1 MLIAADFILEAGLCY
16 NGFNQI
22 AVRCRVDIFKKQ
34 KKKRIPKKL
43 VLYICAI
50 AVAFVVL
57 VTGLVMLLTRG
68 RELSDTMIELPF
80 DSSAQYFGVGQNI
93 VYTEQELLTCVDTSL
108 NTVWQIRLF
117 SGDLDFTANSEIIA
131 ATGQGVIQVINA
143 SGQHLFST
151 QLDGD
156 IGSARV
162 GHDKVAVY
170 VSQTL
175 EENTPAYIIVFAL
188 NGTSLFQIDVTDRYV
203 LDYGFDADS
212 NFLYLLELDVSG
224 SVPVSRISTY
234 RPESQSMTGIKELK
248 DQLVS
253 DLHIIGDQIYAMGT
267 NRLTVYKSLS
277 TDIRSV
283 MVYGWVLKDVYYL
296 ADPRFVY
303 VRSDSDSEDIAIA
316 RVIRGSGSDMKI
328 NLPPG
333 VYDIL
338 HGSEKIYCFA
348 NDRIFVYTD
357 EGKYQRAYSM
367 PFDIG
372 SVERAN
378 GKYAFLTAEDKVY
391 LLPLP

>member
-1 MLIAADFILEAGLCY
+1 M
-16 NGFNQI
+16 
-22 AVRCRVDIFKKQ
+22 DIFKKQ

-43 VLYICAI
+43 VLYIGAI
-50 AVAFVVL
+50 AIAIIVL

-80 DSSAQYFGVGQNI
+80 DSSAQYFGVGQNV
-93 VYTEQELLTCVDTSL
+93 VYTEQELLTCIDTNL

-151 QLDGD
+151 QLDGEID
-156 IGSARV
+156 SARV
-162 GHDKVAVY
+162 GQDKVAVY
-170 VSQTL
+170 VSQAL
-175 EENTPAYIIVFAL
+175 EENAPAYIIVFAL

-212 NFLYLLELDVSG
+212 SSLYLLELDVSG

-234 RPESQSMTGIKELK
+234 RPETQSMTGIKELK

-277 TDIRSV
+277 SDTRSV
-283 MVYGWVLKDVYYL
+283 MVYGWVLKDVCCQ

-303 VRSDSDSEDIAIA
+303 VRSDSDDEDIAIA
-316 RVIRGSGSDMKI
+316 RVIRGSGSDIKI

-333 VYDIL
+333 VFDIL

-357 EGKYQRAYSM
+357 EGKYQRAYSL
-367 PFDIG
+367 PFEIG
-372 SVERAN
+372 SVERAV
-378 GKYAFLTAEDKVY
+378 GKYAFITDQDKVY

>member
-1 MLIAADFILEAGLCY
+1 MDIY
-16 NGFNQI
+16 N
-22 AVRCRVDIFKKQ
+22 KP
-34 KKKRIPKKL
+34 KKKLIPKKMI
-43 VLYICAI
+43 LYICAI
-50 AVAFVVL
+50 AVAFIVL
-57 VTGLVMLLTRG
+57 ITGLVMLLTRG

-93 VYTEQELLTCVDTSL
+93 VYTEQELLTCIDANL
-108 NTVWQIRLF
+108 NLVWQIRLF
-117 SGDLDFTANSEIIA
+117 SAGLDFTSGGDIIA
-131 ATGQGVIQVINA
+131 ATGQGIVQVLNA

-170 VSQTL
+170 VSQAL
-175 EENTPAYIIVFAL
+175 EESAPAYIIVFAL

-212 NFLYLLELDVSG
+212 SSLYLLELDVSG

-234 RPESQSMTGIKELK
+234 RPETQSMTGIKELK

-253 DLHIIGDQIYAMGT
+253 GLHIIGDQIYAMGT
-267 NRLTVYKSLS
+267 SKLTVYKSLS
-277 TDIRSV
+277 SDTRSI
-283 MVYGWVLKDVYYL
+283 MVYGWVLKDVCCL
-296 ADPRFVY
+296 PDPRFVY
-303 VRSDSDSEDIAIA
+303 VRSDIDDNDIAIA
-316 RVIRGSGSDMKI
+316 RVVRGSGSEMKI

-333 VYDIL
+333 VFDIL
-338 HGSEKIYCFA
+338 HGTEKIYCFA
-348 NDRIFVYTD
+348 NERIFVYTD

-367 PFDIG
+367 PFEIG
-372 SVERAN
+372 SVERAV
-378 GKYAFLTAEDKVY
+378 GKYAFITDQDKVY